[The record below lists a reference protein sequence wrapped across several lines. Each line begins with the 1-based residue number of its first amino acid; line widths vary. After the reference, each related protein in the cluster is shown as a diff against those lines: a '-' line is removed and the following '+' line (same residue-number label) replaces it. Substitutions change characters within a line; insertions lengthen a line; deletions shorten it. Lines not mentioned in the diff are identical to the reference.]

1 MAHAQ
6 TDPKLTAE
14 VRLYLQGVAKS
25 LVDRLYG
32 ASGPVLGTTLT
43 DLEQTTAALQRCLA
57 EHLLK
62 AALSR
67 QADLAALASAAC
79 PSCQQATLPRPPEP
93 RVVNTT
99 VGSAEWLEPHSFCLK
114 CRKAFF
120 PSVQSPRP

>member
-32 ASGPVLGTTLT
+32 TSGPVLGTTLS
-43 DLEQTTAALQRCLA
+43 DLEHTTADLQRFLA
-57 EHLLK
+57 EQLLK
-62 AALSR
+62 TALSR
-67 QADLAALASAAC
+67 QADLAALASAPC
-79 PSCQQATLPRPPEP
+79 PSCQQPTLPRPPEP
-93 RVVNTT
+93 RVVHTT
-99 VGSAEWLEPHSFCLK
+99 VGSAEWLEPHSFCPQ

-120 PSVQSPRP
+120 PSVQRPRP